1 LLSAIKHQ
9 HLNFDPFTCK
19 TAIHLAKFQNSF
31 SSSWKKVTKNCIDK
45 IKNLRCFG
53 GVILNQK
60 NTQVARKGNIKSLKR
75 KQYLCFGHARQ
86 TWLRNKLHCL
96 FPSGWFIY
104 FIHAHDKNKKIDWT

>member
-45 IKNLRCFG
+45 IKNLRCFWRG
-53 GVILNQK
+53 NLK
-60 NTQVARKGNIKSLKR
+60 PEKHSSCTKGK
-75 KQYLCFGHARQ
+75 Y
-86 TWLRNKLHCL
+86 
-96 FPSGWFIY
+96 
-104 FIHAHDKNKKIDWT
+104 KIS